1 MPRSFAL
8 GAHFEELIDNLVA
21 KGRYN
26 NASEVVR
33 AGLRLLED
41 EETLRA
47 LKVEEIRKSIEESDR
62 NGVYY
67 PADQVFNELRARY
80 RAMAEQVERAA
91 E

>member
-8 GAHFEELIDNLVA
+8 GSHFETLIDQLVA

-33 AGLRLLED
+33 AALRLLED
-41 EETLRA
+41 EETPRA

-62 NGVYY
+62 GGVYY
-67 PADQVFNELRARY
+67 TADEVFGKLRARY
-80 RAMAEQVERAA
+80 RTMAEQAERAA